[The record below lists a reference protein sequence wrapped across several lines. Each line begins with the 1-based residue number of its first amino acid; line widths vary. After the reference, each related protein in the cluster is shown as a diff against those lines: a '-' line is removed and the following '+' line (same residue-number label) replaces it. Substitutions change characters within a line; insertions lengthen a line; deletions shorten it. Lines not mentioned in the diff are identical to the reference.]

1 MTSTTN
7 DSIKTHTQLYNKAGL
22 MFIRYDAPIETK
34 ANGHKKIGAGGR
46 PAFSKLEKQPEY
58 GKGSGQFYSL
68 LMGREYKPGRFV
80 ILLDFDN
87 KQDEDSKNGL
97 ELIKL
102 LEIQNLGAPE
112 QSTPSGGFHY
122 LFFVDEQQRDQITSL
137 TGVIYNG
144 V

>member
-7 DSIKTHTQLYNKAGL
+7 NSIKTYTQLYNEAGL
-22 MFIRYDAPIETK
+22 MYIRYDAPIETK
-34 ANGHKKIGAGGR
+34 ANGHKKIGAGRR

-102 LEIQNLGAPE
+102 LKIQKN
-112 QSTPSGGFHY
+112 GGPRAEHPFRWIP
-122 LFFVDEQQRDQITSL
+122 LFVLCR
-137 TGVIYNG
+137 
-144 V
+144 